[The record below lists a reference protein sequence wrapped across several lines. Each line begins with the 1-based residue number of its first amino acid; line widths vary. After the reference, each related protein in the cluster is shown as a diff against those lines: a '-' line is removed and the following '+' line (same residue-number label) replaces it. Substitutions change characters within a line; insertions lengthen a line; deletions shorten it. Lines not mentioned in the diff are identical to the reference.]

1 MLPLREV
8 KILRLLSQQDFSG
21 DELAKQ
27 LNASRRTIVR
37 DIAAINDE
45 IQTNRIGRITT
56 QNKYHLTTPESR

>member
-27 LNASRRTIVR
+27 LNASREQSSETLPRLMMKFKLIVLVELQR
-37 DIAAINDE
+37 RIN
-45 IQTNRIGRITT
+45 II
-56 QNKYHLTTPESR
+56 

>member
-45 IQTNRIGRITT
+45 IQTNRIG
-56 QNKYHLTTPESR
+56 